1 MNTWFLLHPTIG
13 GAILVNMNNVVYL
26 FGSKDGTTTLVLS
39 NNREMIVKESE
50 DDIINGLEHK
60 KGF

>member
-1 MNTWFLLHPTIG
+1 MNTWLWLHPTIG
-13 GAILVNMNNVVYL
+13 GCVLMNMSNVVYL

-39 NNREMIVKESE
+39 NNREMIVKENE
-50 DDIINGLEHK
+50 EDIINGLEHK